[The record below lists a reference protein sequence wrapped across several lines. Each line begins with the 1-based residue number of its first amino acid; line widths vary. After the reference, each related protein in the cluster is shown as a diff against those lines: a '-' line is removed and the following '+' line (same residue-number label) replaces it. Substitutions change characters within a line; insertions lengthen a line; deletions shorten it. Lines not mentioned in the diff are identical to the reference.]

1 MPDFDGILER
11 VRVAVAE
18 TLSIEP
24 EAAAP
29 NQRFF
34 ADLGAESIDWLD
46 LSFRI
51 ERDYKVRLPGLGS
64 FDGIATDGEGRF
76 TSSGMEDLCELMP
89 GSLLNRLSGRVAPPT
104 AKELADEITV
114 ADIAGMV
121 VLALESKQGA
131 HSS

>member
-1 MPDFDGILER
+1 MPDYDTILAR

-24 EAAAP
+24 EEAEPA
-29 NQRFF
+29 QRFF

-51 ERDYKVRLPGLGS
+51 ERDWKVRLPGLGS
-64 FDGIATDGEGRF
+64 FDGIATDAEGRF
-76 TSSGMEDLCELMP
+76 VSSGMDALHEFMP
-89 GSLLNRLSGRVAPPT
+89 PSLLDRLSSRESLPT
-104 AKELADEITV
+104 AKELAEEITV
-114 ADIAGMV
+114 SDIAGMV

-131 HSS
+131 HAT